1 MADMTMTCAVEDSF
15 TRTEMNACATRE
27 LVERAHAET
36 EATARAELPSERK
49 DRTSKALQIVTVHR
63 MGHDPQRGDPSWVRR
78 QFEQLTS
85 KINERIREKGRVP
98 SKEAKGERTPAY
110 VVSRQR
116 SPWGTTPTLR
126 MQMA

>member
-49 DRTSKALQIVTVHR
+49 DRTSKALHRDSTSDGSRSATRRPIV
-63 MGHDPQRGDPSWVRR
+63 G
-78 QFEQLTS
+78 
-85 KINERIREKGRVP
+85 
-98 SKEAKGERTPAY
+98 KEAIRTNDLKN
-110 VVSRQR
+110 Q
-116 SPWGTTPTLR
+116 
-126 MQMA
+126 

>member
-85 KINERIREKGRVP
+85 KINEKNTRKRESALER
-98 SKEAKGERTPAY
+98 SKGERTPAY

-116 SPWGTTPTLR
+116 SPWGTTPSLR

>member
-49 DRTSKALQIVTVHR
+49 DRTSKARQIVTVHR

-85 KINERIREKGRVP
+85 KINEKNEK
-98 SKEAKGERTPAY
+98 KGECPRKK
-110 VVSRQR
+110 QR
-116 SPWGTTPTLR
+116 GREPPHT
-126 MQMA
+126 